1 MRLRKSFLVL
11 VLLSFGL
18 TGCYTQLEYTQ
29 KMKRVTDD
37 KSGTGYAWSGEEEE
51 KANLT
56 EADSIYIAETY
67 GAKVAPYREGEEEA
81 TYEDEEYIP
90 IPYKD
95 YDVVDTYEACGCNP
109 YKEYVIYNNYYPSY
123 WDYSPYHYSPY
134 YYGSSFYAYSP
145 HYYRWRFI
153 HGYDHFRIGFGA
165 WHYLTFYGGSYFG
178 PFYFDPYYY
187 GYYPYYNSF
196 YAGYYYNN
204 YYYWGGGYAGY
215 VNNRRS
221 DRRYGPRSI
230 GADRVRD
237 GSTAVRNRSDITR
250 SRKDGNAIRSRTTGV
265 QRSRGTLQR
274 NSNTTI
280 RTRGTIGNSSRTRTD
295 SQPRS
300 RGTVTRNRGN
310 NSSGGVTRSRSG
322 STSSVDR
329 DRDNFRPRTR
339 ISNLGVSRNNSL
351 MQAPVRINRAEL
363 ESRIRQQRVKTL
375 NDPQT
380 RQSFFGRLRSVF
392 KNGAVYNNSN
402 RYNSSRNRSFTR
414 SGNSRSK
421 IGNTSRSSRSSSRSS
436 VNRSSSSSS
445 RSSGTRSRGSSSSRS
460 RGNNN

>member
-18 TGCYTQLEYTQ
+18 TGCYTQLEYSQ

-37 KSGTGYAWSGEEEE
+37 QSDTGYSWSGEEEE

-67 GAKVAPYREGEEEA
+67 GAKVAPYREGEEET
-81 TYEDEEYIP
+81 TYEEEDYIS

-95 YDVVDTYEACGCNP
+95 YDVVDTYEACGCDP

-123 WDYSPYHYSPY
+123 WDYSAYHYSPY
-134 YYGSSFYAYSP
+134 FYGSSFYAYSP
-145 HYYRWRFI
+145 HYYRWRYI
-153 HGYDHFRIGFGA
+153 HGYDHFRRGFGA
-165 WHYLTFYGGSYFG
+165 WYYLTFYGGSYYG
-178 PFYFDPYYY
+178 PFYFDPFYY
-187 GYYPYYNSF
+187 GYYPYYNGF

-204 YYYWGGGYAGY
+204 YYYGGGGYAGY
-215 VNNRRS
+215 INNRRS

-250 SRKDGNAIRSRTTGV
+250 SRKDGSAVRSRTNGV
-265 QRSRGTLQR
+265 QRSRGTIQR
-274 NSNTTI
+274 NNNTTT
-280 RTRGTIGNSSRTRTD
+280 RTRGTIGSSNRTRTD
-295 SQPRS
+295 SRTRS
-300 RGTVTRNRGN
+300 RGTVTRSGGN
-310 NSSGGVTRSRSG
+310 NSSAGVSRSRNG
-322 STSSVDR
+322 STSSINR
-329 DRDNFRPRTR
+329 DYRPRTR
-339 ISNLGVSRNNSL
+339 TSSLGVNRNNSL
-351 MQAPVRINRAEL
+351 MQAPARINRAEL
-363 ESRIRQQRVKTL
+363 ESRIRQQRIKTL

-380 RQSFFGRLRSVF
+380 RQSFFGRLKSVF
-392 KNGAVYNNSN
+392 KNGAVYNNSS
-402 RYNSSRNRSFTR
+402 RYNSGRSRSFTR
-414 SGNSRSK
+414 PSSSRSK
-421 IGNTSRSSRSSSRSS
+421 IGKTSRSSRSSSRST
-436 VNRSSSSSS
+436 VKRSSSSSS